1 MIMDK
6 NIELA
11 NGRLTHRLVEKYKKD
26 GFLFPIGIF
35 SQAEVDAFREELEA
49 IEHAYASVKLPKPL
63 SAYKRGPANAVIP
76 LAARIAKDKAVLDVV
91 ESVLGGNILI
101 WAAEFF
107 IKEMKTENFVGM
119 HQDLTYWGMGETSG
133 QITAWIALSPSN
145 MESGCMEF
153 VRKSHKNKIL
163 PHDDTFSK
171 KSLLS
176 RGQEIQ
182 VDIPKSERI
191 FAELNPGQM
200 SLHHGL
206 MIHGSGPNSSNDRRI
221 GIAIRYINPDVVQ
234 QTPGKS
240 YAMPARGVDNKG
252 NFIHYP
258 EPAKIFSE
266 ESLQIHQEICDS
278 QHQVLMATA
287 KQEGA
292 GWSKPTS

>member
-1 MIMDK
+1 MIK
-6 NIELA
+6 EIELA
-11 NGRLTHRLVEKYKKD
+11 NGKLTGDLTKQYKSD
-26 GFLFPIGIF
+26 GYLFPIEVF
-35 SQAEVDAFREELEA
+35 SRNQAETFRKELET
-49 IEHAYASVKLPKPL
+49 IEDRFASVKLPKPL
-63 SAYKRGPANAVIP
+63 NSYKRGPANAVIP
-76 LAARIAKDKAVLDVV
+76 LVADIAKDKRVLDVV
-91 ESVLGGNILI
+91 EGILGKNILI

-107 IKEMKTENFVGM
+107 IKENKSKQFVGM

-145 MESGCMEF
+145 VESGCKEF

-176 RGQEIQ
+176 RGQEIK

-191 FAELNPGQM
+191 FVELNPGQM

-266 ESLQIHQEICDS
+266 ESLQMHS
-278 QHQVLMATA
+278 
-287 KQEGA
+287 
-292 GWSKPTS
+292 